1 MFQHRHYVFIAQTI
15 AALAVEDETRR
26 YIADEFASA
35 LRGTNPNYDRSRF
48 MSAAL
53 GKPENGR
60 DK

>member
-15 AALAVEDETRR
+15 ASLDVSDETRCTV
-26 YIADEFASA
+26 AEEFASA
-35 LRGTNPNYDRSRF
+35 LRDTNPNYDRSRF

>member
-1 MFQHRHYVFIAQTI
+1 MFQHRHYTFIARTI
-15 AALAVEDETRR
+15 ANLGVNEQTRE
-26 YIADEFASA
+26 IVAADFANA

-53 GKPENGR
+53 GRPENGR